1 MAPKGVQNGRRCVC
15 KHYKQRAKSI
25 RISNESERTIPSHLS
40 IYRRERIIALWE
52 EGKTVSE
59 ILATLETEGRRT
71 SRATV
76 RRWVFRWRTNRGL
89 RDQHRCGRKSKFTTE
104 IAIPAPLHMLLVAS
118 IPRSHC
124 IQLSQKWSAGRLS
137 RPFSHPLLSF
147 VSLFALCHSTPAGG
161 LLHH

>member
-1 MAPKGVQNGRRCVC
+1 MRATCGYARVHAKLTLFYVQNGTEGVQNGRRCVC

-25 RISNESERTIPSHLS
+25 RISNESERTMPSHLS

-104 IAIPAPLHMLLVAS
+104 IAAFL
-118 IPRSHC
+118 RS
-124 IQLSQKWSAGRLS
+124 SFE
-137 RPFSHPLLSF
+137 PFFSTSYDRTLR
-147 VSLFALCHSTPAGG
+147 CHLGG
-161 LLHH
+161 NVGVNSSYAAT